1 MHERAFHPT
10 VYKINV
16 RTVVGGGG
24 KGFTFCRK
32 GGLLTAAMKH
42 CKHFIDARYKGNL
55 TKR

>member
-16 RTVVGGGG
+16 LVVGGGG
-24 KGFTFCRK
+24 NGFKFRQK
-32 GGLLTAAMKH
+32 GGLLTASIKRT
-42 CKHFIDARYKGNL
+42 KHFIDVRYKGNL